1 MRIQDLC
8 RLREL
13 VLVEYLAGRFSMET
27 AQAKCRVI
35 TRAIET
41 MAEMNLQRYQ
51 EEAKRGRSG
60 GAMTPRPPRA

>member
-35 TRAIET
+35 TRAIEK
-41 MAEMNLQRYQ
+41 MAEKIQPARKPEQ
-51 EEAKRGRSG
+51 PKEE
-60 GAMTPRPPRA
+60 

>member
-8 RLREL
+8 RLREM

-35 TRAIET
+35 TRAIEK
-41 MAEMNLQRYQ
+41 MAEKIQPARKPEQ
-51 EEAKRGRSG
+51 PKEE
-60 GAMTPRPPRA
+60 